1 MIIVNGEI
9 SAKSK
14 TGGGLDENGNPV
26 RPSSEWGKPIPCR
39 ISVNK
44 RNNLGKQNGNSFTI
58 ASFEILI
65 EPQPFIDDGMV
76 KLRYLSGRELGEFPI
91 MFPPEFLEAV
101 GAVKI
106 VV

>member
-1 MIIVNGEI
+1 MIIVNGFI

-14 TGGGLDENGNPV
+14 TGGGLNDN
-26 RPSSEWGKPIPCR
+26 GKPIRPTEEWGEFVPCHIR
-39 ISVNK
+39 VNH
-44 RNNLGKQNGNSFTI
+44 RNNLGKQNGNTFTI
-58 ASFEILI
+58 ASYEILI

-76 KLRYLSGRELGEFPI
+76 RLRYVSGKELGEFSI

-101 GAVKI
+101 GATKI

>member
-1 MIIVNGEI
+1 MIFVNGYI

-26 RPSSEWGKPIPCR
+26 RPSSEWSNPVPCH
-39 ISVNK
+39 IKVNQ

-58 ASFEILI
+58 ASYEILI
-65 EPQPFIDDGMV
+65 EPQSFIDDGII
-76 KLRYLSGRELGEFPI
+76 KLFYISGKELGEFPI